1 MNIEM
6 IKMQKIFNQRI
17 SDFGL
22 TDIVPRCC
30 DADAVKFMIK
40 KAVELKKHPS
50 FNGLTN
56 QDICFALLYNYYW
69 IQYPDDCVKW
79 LTYEVIYEQTENPDL
94 CIELIKLIYTTRL
107 LEEPEE
113 AETPDSTLYG
123 GFDIIVIVSLHGETC
138 DVDGKAF
145 SSKHFKA
152 AAKPISYPYPFVLM
166 EAVPCGIVNFVSED
180 ELTTVKGYIEALRED
195 EHFLQNLQER
205 LMELK
210 YEKHSQSEQF
220 HEFENDPEFAEF
232 HRCISNFNIVPNK
245 GGYLERMY
253 EFDKTE
259 PGLGFNVAYATRDFK
274 RGMNL
279 MHHLTPIGN
288 KKKPEFSRTQLL
300 TLLRSNG
307 YKMPLI
313 IDLSCGCFDD
323 DTPKSL
329 VAKYKRDAEER
340 GRCGGKSQRL
350 VKKRTLKK
358 RKFVPNCL
366 LKL

>member
-1 MNIEM
+1 M
-6 IKMQKIFNQRI
+6 
-17 SDFGL
+17 
-22 TDIVPRCC
+22 
-30 DADAVKFMIK
+30 KFMIK

-50 FNGLTN
+50 FKELTN
-56 QDICFALLYNYYW
+56 KDICFALLYNYYW
-69 IQYPDDCVKW
+69 VQYPDDCSPW
-79 LTYEVIYEQTENPDL
+79 LTYEVIYEHTENPALCIDL
-94 CIELIKLIYTTRL
+94 IELIYMTRL
-107 LEEPEE
+107 LEEPFESPAEQSEQGE
-113 AETPDSTLYG
+113 AEHESTLYG

-166 EAVPCGIVNFVSED
+166 EAVPCGIVYFVGD
-180 ELTTVKGYIEALRED
+180 NELSNVRRYIEDLRED
-195 EHFLQNLQER
+195 EEFLQSLQGR
-205 LMELK
+205 LRELK

-220 HEFENDPEFAEF
+220 HEFEDDPEFTEF
-232 HRCISNFNIVPNK
+232 HQCTRNFDIVPHT

-253 EFDKTE
+253 EYDETE
-259 PGLGFNVAYATRDFK
+259 PGLGFNVAYAKAYAEGFK
-274 RGMNL
+274 RGDNL

-300 TLLRSNG
+300 TLLRSKG

-329 VAKYKRDAEER
+329 VKKYKRVAEDR
-340 GRCGGKSQRL
+340 GLCGGKSRS
-350 VKKRTLKK
+350 VKRTLKK
-358 RKFVPNCL
+358 RRTRK
-366 LKL
+366 KLNTPVGFSFL